1 MLITTVIYCIYGDQ
15 TNFDIF
21 VRVQAWERKK
31 SPWVSGI
38 IYTFLHFTFVYFSKP
53 DATRYGFQCFEI
65 GLLNQIARM
74 QTFLSFV
81 WTLGM
86 ILCEVCGWLLRSRW
100 FSRCFLNITLVRK
113 VPDPQNKGLFL
124 QAILLARVSLKNFGS
139 NLKMK
144 ASLTQV
150 LGSAI
155 TELSRSRPLNET
167 LKTYFCIQFQVECRV
182 SIYKVIIVLILRVL
196 IIVRIKRE

>member
-1 MLITTVIYCIYGDQ
+1 
-15 TNFDIF
+15 
-21 VRVQAWERKK
+21 
-31 SPWVSGI
+31 
-38 IYTFLHFTFVYFSKP
+38 
-53 DATRYGFQCFEI
+53 
-65 GLLNQIARM
+65 M

-113 VPDPQNKGLFL
+113 LPDPQNKGLFL

-155 TELSRSRPLNET
+155 TELSRSRPLKET

-182 SIYKVIIVLILRVL
+182 SIYKVIIVIFSLSTYNCQNQERMSQNANAEDENFYPLHFYFARNIFML
-196 IIVRIKRE
+196 